1 MRLRA
6 QTVNPRHRRFAGL
19 NGVPDCAEL
28 HQTGDLD
35 LGHFRA
41 GRIEIGAQ
49 FAQAPIH
56 HHLNGLLGEFDLII
70 EQRDDSGVVVY
81 GHRFSWPPPRV

>member
-35 LGHFRA
+35 LGRLGLDDRLARLDPDSPA
-41 GRIEIGAQ
+41 GAVLRLG
-49 FAQAPIH
+49 FARPERKNAIT
-56 HHLNGLLGEFDLII
+56 I
-70 EQRDDSGVVVY
+70 
-81 GHRFSWPPPRV
+81 